1 MANVFSKKN
10 RRKILVWIIPPIAY
24 IFAQLLFITC
34 KKVLHSNQEA
44 PTTPSI
50 YAAWHG
56 EILLMVFGYKFY
68 TKRNTIDAII
78 SQHSDGE
85 MIARLIQL
93 FGGGTIRGSTSKGGS
108 NVLRGAFKA
117 LLKGHDIGI
126 TPDGPRGPRHS
137 VADGA
142 AILAMK
148 KHVPVIAINCQ
159 PSSFWQINS
168 WDKFCIPKPFST
180 LHFYFSDPFYVHEL
194 SLEEAKDLI
203 QKRLLEHAA

>member
-1 MANVFSKKN
+1 MANLFSKKN

-34 KKVLHSNQEA
+34 KKVLHANQDA
-44 PTTPSI
+44 PAKPSI

-85 MIARLIQL
+85 MIAKLIHL
-93 FGGGTIRGSTSKGGS
+93 FGGGTIRGSTSNGGS

-117 LLKGHDIGI
+117 LFKGRDIGI

-148 KHVPVIAINCQ
+148 KQVPVIVINCQ
-159 PSSFWQINS
+159 PSSYWQMKS

-180 LHFYFSDPFYVHEL
+180 LHFYFSDPFYVHDL

-203 QKRLLEHAA
+203 KKRLLEHAA